1 MAVTCLSRTL
11 DVADYVA
18 LRDELHYV
26 TEQNIAQAEARRWEY
41 ALALHAIGRWAESYP
56 LRRWAAPVYH
66 IGQPEPQGPSLLY
79 KATECETVVID
90 PVQLDDIDGRPLAP
104 VVTALSVLQ
113 SVVNPEAVLY
123 YCSCLLAPG
132 GLLILTFPFWNRC
145 GADTAVGH
153 EHRRRIYCPKE
164 YTVLRAQAATYL
176 LTAFGGVDTTWH
188 GTQVHDYS
196 LASLVLEKRR

>member
-11 DVADYVA
+11 DVADYVG

-41 ALALHAIGRWAESYP
+41 ALALHAVGRWSEVVQF
-56 LRRWAAPVYH
+56 RRWVGY
-66 IGQPEPQGPSLLY
+66 PEPQGPSLLY

-90 PVQLDDIDGRPLAP
+90 PSHLDDIEGRPLAL

-113 SVVNPEAVLY
+113 AVENPEATLY

-145 GADTAVGH
+145 GEDTAIGH
-153 EHRRRIYCPKE
+153 EHRRRMYCPKL
-164 YTVLRAQAATYL
+164 YTALRAHAASCL
-176 LTAFGGVDTTWH
+176 LTPFGGVDTTWH

-196 LASLVLEKRR
+196 MASLVLEKKR